1 MNTAL
6 PERPTPEAAS
16 PESHPGDGRFAL
28 LTMLL
33 AATSFVH
40 LVSFPWWMGLPA
52 GLVLLA
58 ATLAAFFLPSV
69 LPAGIA
75 LFLAS
80 LTYWFILLP
89 TVPNHIFFEMFVHL
103 TLLCSLG
110 TAVITRWRLSQQPR
124 APSIATLAYE
134 QARPLVIAELI
145 VMYLFTVIHKLN
157 HDFFDPAVSC
167 AVSMHHEL
175 AAAVPGVPDGTWTW
189 WPTILGT
196 LLIEGAI
203 PLLFL
208 ARRTRPL
215 GILIGLV
222 FHLFLALHPHGGI
235 YSFSNLL
242 FVLYAL
248 LLPDNVLRGIDCT
261 WRSRPL
267 AGRIAAKLVVV
278 TGFAATVTLQFM
290 SLRRGGG
297 FAAANAIGFTAWL
310 PLAIWLGGTYIS
322 GLLRRGDT
330 AEPPEV
336 SRLGVSRPPRLA
348 WLLPLAVFVNGASPY
363 LDLKT
368 TTAFSM
374 FSNLRTEGGHNNHL
388 FLPRLPLFGLQDDL
402 VEVLETSDPRLA
414 GFAASGDLMTWFEF
428 RRIASTSRP
437 GTVIRIRRN
446 GREAILSREDD
457 VPESRLAF
465 TPHPWWLAKL
475 LVFRPI
481 TPFDRPM
488 TCRH

>member
-1 MNTAL
+1 
-6 PERPTPEAAS
+6 
-16 PESHPGDGRFAL
+16 
-28 LTMLL
+28 MLL

-40 LVSFPWWMGLPA
+40 MVSFPWWMGLPT

-69 LPAGIA
+69 LAAGIA

-110 TAVITRWRLSQQPR
+110 TAAITRWRLGRRSR

-157 HDFFDPAVSC
+157 HDFFNPAVSC
-167 AVSMHHEL
+167 AVSMHREL
-175 AAAVPGVPDGTWTW
+175 AAAVPGVPDDTWTW

-208 ARRTRPL
+208 ARQTRPF

-248 LLPDNVLRGIDCT
+248 LLPDRVLRGIDQT
-261 WRSRPL
+261 WRSRLL
-267 AGRIAAKLVVV
+267 AGRIAAKLAVVAGFVV
-278 TGFAATVTLQFM
+278 TVILQFKTLQ
-290 SLRRGGG
+290 RGGG
-297 FAAANAIGFTAWL
+297 FAVANAIGFAAWL
-310 PLAIWLGGTYIS
+310 PLAIWLGATYVS
-322 GLLRRGDT
+322 GLLRLGKA
-330 AEPPEV
+330 AEAPEA
-336 SRLGVSRPPRLA
+336 SRPVVSRPPRFA
-348 WLLPLAVFVNGASPY
+348 WLLPLAVVLNGASPY

-374 FSNLRTEGGHNNHL
+374 FSNLRTEGGHDNHF

-402 VEVLETSDPRLA
+402 VEVLEANDPRLA

-428 RRIASTSRP
+428 RRIASATRP
-437 GTVIRIRRN
+437 GTAIRIRRN
-446 GREAILSREDD
+446 GREVVLSRDD
-457 VPESRLAF
+457 DSPESRLAF

-488 TCRH
+488 ACRH